1 MNVFENEK
9 ALYDQIE
16 IPIELSDRVNC
27 EIAKANA
34 KHAKNVRKHVRIYK
48 RSIAIAA
55 SFAVLFTVG
64 LNSNKVFAQEMASLP
79 VIGKI
84 AKVLTFRAY
93 EESTED
99 FDISVE
105 IPSVEMI
112 AKEHKEL
119 EKALNEEIYEKCEEY
134 AEGAIERAKEYR
146 EVFLETGG
154 TKEEWADH
162 NIQIKVQYEVKT
174 LTDRYLSFVVSGTE
188 NWTSAYAQ
196 ELYYNIDLATGKQI
210 SLKDLLGDN
219 YKEIVDQ
226 DILTEI
232 AEREKNSEF
241 EYWLDEWQGIN
252 DNTGFYINQNGNIV
266 VVLEKYEIAPGA
278 AGRQEFEIK

>member
-1 MNVFENEK
+1 M
-9 ALYDQIE
+9 
-16 IPIELSDRVNC
+16 
-27 EIAKANA
+27 
-34 KHAKNVRKHVRIYK
+34 
-48 RSIAIAA
+48 
-55 SFAVLFTVG
+55 
-64 LNSNKVFAQEMASLP
+64 
-79 VIGKI
+79 
-84 AKVLTFRAY
+84 
-93 EESTED
+93 
-99 FDISVE
+99 
-105 IPSVEMI
+105 
-112 AKEHKEL
+112 
-119 EKALNEEIYEKCEEY
+119 
-134 AEGAIERAKEYR
+134 
-146 EVFLETGG
+146 
-154 TKEEWADH
+154 
-162 NIQIKVQYEVKT
+162 KT

-188 NWTSAYAQ
+188 NWTSAYAR

-226 DILTEI
+226 DILTDI

>member
-34 KHAKNVRKHVRIYK
+34 KHAKNVRKYVRIYK

-55 SFAVLFTVG
+55 SFAVLFIVG

-146 EVFLETGG
+146 EAFLETGG

-252 DNTGFYINQNGNIV
+252 DKTGFYINQNGNIV

>member
-34 KHAKNVRKHVRIYK
+34 KHAKNVRKHVRIYN

>member
-34 KHAKNVRKHVRIYK
+34 KHARNVRKYVRIYR

-55 SFAVLFTVG
+55 SFAVLFIVG

-146 EVFLETGG
+146 EPFLETGG

-252 DNTGFYINQNGNIV
+252 DKTGFYINQNGNIV